1 MKKASLILLIAIA
14 ASAAFA
20 DPHRDYY
27 EINKQL
33 AASADDPNLRVRCAQ
48 LALVTGNYKDAE
60 EGLQWIRTNNVSDW
74 SEWATIQTKYLPM
87 LGKPAPDFQ
96 GKDLDGWTIKRGDFE
111 GRVVLIHFWSVVDGL
126 SQESLPRLMDIVRK
140 YKDNPF
146 FTIFSVS
153 VDTDPAAVKQTVGVQ
168 KITWPQMFEGE
179 GWNSPTAKAFQ
190 VQGTPTLVLI
200 DSDGILRFVGS
211 FGQMLNDTVE
221 VAVGHIVDK
230 RKAAASEVRLTPRSK
245 DNKAFCIQVVE
256 IYSTQNPAKVQSKL
270 KPGALLTL
278 GKPDP
283 STGMTPALY
292 DDPETGR
299 VSEGLVRVP
308 GEGVK

>member
-1 MKKASLILLIAIA
+1 MKNLFLILSLTGFAC
-14 ASAAFA
+14 AAFA
-20 DPHRDYY
+20 DPHRDFF
-27 EINKQL
+27 EIKKQV
-33 AASADDPNLRVRCAQ
+33 AASAEDPNLRVRCTQ

-60 EGLQWIRTNNVSDW
+60 EGLQWIRTNHLPDW
-74 SEWATIQTKYLPM
+74 SEWATTQTKYLPM

-126 SQESLPRLMDIVRK
+126 SQESLPPLMEIVRK
-140 YKDNPF
+140 YKNNPF

-153 VDTDPAAVKQTVGVQ
+153 VDKDPGAVKQTVGLQ

-190 VQGTPTLVLI
+190 IQGTPALALI

-211 FGQMLNDTVE
+211 LGQMLNDVVE
-221 VAVGHIVDK
+221 VAMGHIDDK
-230 RKAAASEVRLTPRSK
+230 QKAAASDVRLTPRSK
-245 DNKAFCIQVVE
+245 DNKVFCVRSVE
-256 IYSTQNPAKVQSKL
+256 VYSPQNHAKVQSKL

-283 STGMTPALY
+283 ATGMITAFY

-299 VSEGLVRVP
+299 SAEGLIRMP
-308 GEGVK
+308 AESVK